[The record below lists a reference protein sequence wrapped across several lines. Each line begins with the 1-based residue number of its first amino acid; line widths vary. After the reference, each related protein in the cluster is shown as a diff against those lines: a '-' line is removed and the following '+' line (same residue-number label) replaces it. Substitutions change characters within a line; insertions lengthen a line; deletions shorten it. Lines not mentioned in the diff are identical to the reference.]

1 MHGRCNAAARMR
13 VLQAHPTDPPPS
25 HASPPTPSRQIDPKT
40 AAKAK
45 AAESRQQNK
54 AAKMAKEASGMRK
67 LSAFF
72 TTKPAKS

>member
-1 MHGRCNAAARMR
+1 M
-13 VLQAHPTDPPPS
+13 
-25 HASPPTPSRQIDPKT
+25 DPKE

-45 AAESRQQNK
+45 AAESRQVRWGALFACLRWSLAGMPRLGRPVSLLLRPSPHLQAAK

-72 TTKPAKS
+72 KPKSK